1 MIKYD
6 IKNNYYGSIFLLIIA
21 ALFAI
26 FRNPNIFF
34 FANVVI
40 LIVTLLKCKFSF
52 FSLKTIIIFYTLL
65 PFFFKYNFNYV
76 YGIFESTNLLYYLL
90 INIILFLYLFF
101 WLFIYFNTNIL
112 HFEKEKY
119 IKKINIKKSY
129 AIFFS
134 AMAIVVTLIRF
145 PSLPFLKEYDRFV
158 SLLPGNGWN
167 HVVMIL
173 LAFSIPKLKESNFI
187 KFAFL
192 FVIVW
197 FFGHYERVDCLGIIC
212 LLTIIFLSN
221 VKLNFKKIFITI
233 ITFIFLFFLLNVIE
247 SARMGNSINLSN
259 IFTKVLVQS
268 TASDVGY
275 TLDRAIDYTKKN
287 DLLYGKTY
295 LKYATEVVPMIEYKD
310 SSINILNQEYYT
322 VGGEFILNEPYMNFG
337 ILGVIIFSIIEFLL
351 LYLLLKQKSMYSVF
365 ALYTLVFSVFR
376 IVWYGISYV
385 ETALIWYIP
394 LILLFIKI
402 LNKIKMK
409 RGKVFGKG

>member
-6 IKNNYYGSIFLLIIA
+6 IKSNYYGSIFLLIIA
-21 ALFAI
+21 VLFAI

-34 FANVVI
+34 FANVII
-40 LIVTLLKCKFSF
+40 LIVTLLKCRLSF
-52 FSLKTIIIFYTLL
+52 FSLKTIIVFYTLL

-76 YGIFESTNLLYYLL
+76 YGIFQNTNSLYYLL
-90 INIILFLYLFF
+90 INLVLFLYLFF
-101 WLFIYFNTNIL
+101 WLFIYFNTEIL
-112 HFEKEKY
+112 NFEKEKY
-119 IKKINIKKSY
+119 INKIDIKKSH
-129 AIFFS
+129 AVFFA
-134 AMAIVVTLIRF
+134 AMAIIVTLIRF
-145 PSLPFLKEYDRFV
+145 PSLPFLKEYNRFV

-221 VKLNFKKIFITI
+221 VKLNFKKIFITV

-247 SARMGNSINLSN
+247 SVRMGNSINLSN

-275 TLDRAIDYTKKN
+275 TFDRAIDYTKKN
-287 DLLYGKTY
+287 DLLYGSTY
-295 LKYATEVVPMIEYKD
+295 LKYIKETVPMLEYKN
-310 SSINILNQEYYT
+310 SSINILNDEYYT

-337 ILGVIIFSIIEFLL
+337 ILGIIVFSIIEFIYMY
-351 LYLLLKQKSMYSVF
+351 YLFKSKHIYSTF

-402 LNKIKMK
+402 LNKIKTK
-409 RGKVFGKG
+409 RGKVFGKS